1 MKHLSGVDNLF
12 LALET
17 PEAPLHVASLSIYD
31 PSTAPGGKVR
41 FKAVL
46 NHFESRLHQWK
57 QFRRKLVELPLGI
70 DRPYWVE
77 EPEIDLEYHVRHIAL
92 PRPGDWRQLMIQV
105 ARIHSRPLDKTK
117 PLWEAYVIEGLD
129 NVPGV
134 PPGGFALYVKVHH
147 SAVDGE
153 AGAQLVRALHSLTP
167 DPDAEAV
174 GEPQAVIADREP
186 TRVELY
192 ARAIGNR
199 TNQVLD
205 AYKLLFTVGSRLT
218 LAGRDLVVSG
228 KALETGKEMVAKAL
242 SAAGFGAGSASAG
255 GGRKAGGMSAVKPQT
270 RFDGKL
276 SPHRVVDAVGLPMA
290 QFAQIRVAVEG
301 TTINDIFLATVGGAV
316 RKYLEAKDELSDKSL
331 VAMVPVS
338 TRGEV
343 KDIEASNQIS
353 LTAIP
358 IGSDVAGPLER
369 LRAVRRGSGKSKA
382 LNNALGKDL
391 PARLLNILPAAAMR
405 LLVTRGLMSVANITV
420 SNVRGPEVPLYLA
433 GARLHSFLPV
443 SAIFPGLGLNITGFS
458 YHGTMWVCAVASRR
472 SMPDPAFFAECLHA
486 SFDELVDAALAA
498 PAGKT
503 PEAPPKAPRRAPSAF
518 AKAKAAAKAASP
530 RPSAPVADDAR
541 SASAAT
547 APAKVAGPR
556 KTQRKASAKAAA
568 VTPPA
573 TAEAA
578 TGSAKKAAAKRPP
591 RKAAA
596 GKLPESKEG
605 V

>member
-17 PEAPLHVASLSIYD
+17 ADAPLHVASLSIYD

-46 NHFESRLHQWK
+46 NHFESRMHQWK

-70 DRPYWVE
+70 DRPYWVD

-147 SAVDGE
+147 AAVDGE
-153 AGAQLVRALHSLTP
+153 AGAQLMRALHTLTP
-167 DPDAEAV
+167 EPDVETGGEA
-174 GEPQAVIADREP
+174 QAVVADREP

-192 ARAIGNR
+192 ARAVGNR
-199 TNQVLD
+199 TSQVLD

-228 KALETGKEMVAKAL
+228 KALETGKELVAKAL
-242 SAAGFGAGSASAG
+242 AAAGFGSASGSAG
-255 GGRKAGGMSAVKPQT
+255 GGRKPGSMSAVKPQT

-276 SPHRVVDAVGLPMA
+276 SPHRVVDAVGLPLA
-290 QFAQIRVAVEG
+290 QFSQIRAAVEG
-301 TTINDIFLATVGGAV
+301 TTINEIFLATVGGAV
-316 RKYLEAKDELSDKSL
+316 RKYLEAKGELADKSL

-358 IGSDVAGPLER
+358 IGSDVPGPLER

-420 SNVRGPEVPLYLA
+420 SNVRGPDVPLYLA

-472 SMPDPAFFAECLHA
+472 SMPDPAFFAECLQD
-486 SFDELVDAALAA
+486 SFDELVNAATTKPVDEAA
-498 PAGKT
+498 PAAAAKT
-503 PEAPPKAPRRAPSAF
+503 PKRTLGAF
-518 AKAKAAAKAASP
+518 AKAKAAAKAAAP
-530 RPSAPVADDAR
+530 RTTKSAAAEAQP
-541 SASAAT
+541 ASAT
-547 APAKVAGPR
+547 AAAVKAAGPR
-556 KTQRKASAKAAA
+556 KTARKTSAKAAA
-568 VTPPA
+568 ETAPMPDKSTAAKKPA
-573 TAEAA
+573 TKRAPRK
-578 TGSAKKAAAKRPP
+578 TVAAAP
-591 RKAAA
+591 KA
-596 GKLPESKEG
+596 EG
-605 V
+605 SE

>member
-17 PEAPLHVASLSIYD
+17 ADAPLHVASLSIYD

-46 NHFESRLHQWK
+46 NHFESRMHQWK

-70 DRPYWVE
+70 DRPYWVD

-147 SAVDGE
+147 AAVDGE
-153 AGAQLVRALHSLTP
+153 AGAQLMRALHTLTP
-167 DPDAEAV
+167 EPDVETGGEA
-174 GEPQAVIADREP
+174 QAVVADREP

-192 ARAIGNR
+192 ARAVGNR
-199 TNQVLD
+199 TSQVLD

-228 KALETGKEMVAKAL
+228 KALETGKELVAKAL
-242 SAAGFGAGSASAG
+242 AAAGFGSASGSAG
-255 GGRKAGGMSAVKPQT
+255 GGRKPGSMSAVKPQT

-276 SPHRVVDAVGLPMA
+276 SPHRVVDAVGLPLA
-290 QFAQIRVAVEG
+290 QFSQIRAAVEG
-301 TTINDIFLATVGGAV
+301 TTINEIFLATVGGAV
-316 RKYLEAKDELSDKSL
+316 RKYLEAKGELADKSL

-358 IGSDVAGPLER
+358 IGSDVPGPLER

-420 SNVRGPEVPLYLA
+420 SNVRGPDVPLYLA

-472 SMPDPAFFAECLHA
+472 SMPDPAFFAECLQD
-486 SFDELVDAALAA
+486 SFDELVNAATTKPVDEAA
-498 PAGKT
+498 PAAAAKT
-503 PEAPPKAPRRAPSAF
+503 PKRTLGAF
-518 AKAKAAAKAASP
+518 AKAKAAAKAAAP
-530 RPSAPVADDAR
+530 RTTKSAAAEAQP
-541 SASAAT
+541 ASAT
-547 APAKVAGPR
+547 AAAVKAAGPPKTAR
-556 KTQRKASAKAAA
+556 KTSAKAAA
-568 VTPPA
+568 ETAPMPDKSTTAKKPA
-573 TAEAA
+573 TKRAPRK
-578 TGSAKKAAAKRPP
+578 TVAAAP
-591 RKAAA
+591 KA
-596 GKLPESKEG
+596 EG
-605 V
+605 SE

>member
-17 PEAPLHVASLSIYD
+17 ADAPLHVASLSIYD

-46 NHFESRLHQWK
+46 NHFESRMHQWK

-70 DRPYWVE
+70 DRPYWVD

-147 SAVDGE
+147 AAVDGE
-153 AGAQLVRALHSLTP
+153 AGAQLMRALHTLTP
-167 DPDAEAV
+167 EPDVETGGEA
-174 GEPQAVIADREP
+174 QAVVADREP

-192 ARAIGNR
+192 ARAVGNR
-199 TNQVLD
+199 TSQVLD

-228 KALETGKEMVAKAL
+228 KALETGKELVAKAL
-242 SAAGFGAGSASAG
+242 AAAGFGSASGSAG
-255 GGRKAGGMSAVKPQT
+255 GGRKPGSMSAVKPQT

-276 SPHRVVDAVGLPMA
+276 SPHRVVDAVGLPLA
-290 QFAQIRVAVEG
+290 QFSQIRAAVEG
-301 TTINDIFLATVGGAV
+301 TTINEIFLATVGGAV
-316 RKYLEAKDELSDKSL
+316 RKYLEAKGELADKSL

-358 IGSDVAGPLER
+358 IGSDVPGPLER

-420 SNVRGPEVPLYLA
+420 SNVRGPDVPLYLA

-472 SMPDPAFFAECLHA
+472 SMPDPAFFAECLQD
-486 SFDELVDAALAA
+486 SFDELVNAATTKPVDEAA
-498 PAGKT
+498 PAAAAKT
-503 PEAPPKAPRRAPSAF
+503 PKRTLGAF
-518 AKAKAAAKAASP
+518 AKAKAAAKAAAP
-530 RPSAPVADDAR
+530 RTTKSAAAEAQP
-541 SASAAT
+541 ASAT
-547 APAKVAGPR
+547 AAAVKAAGPR
-556 KTQRKASAKAAA
+556 KTARKTSAKAAA
-568 VTPPA
+568 VTAPMPDKSTTAKKPA
-573 TAEAA
+573 TKRAPRK
-578 TGSAKKAAAKRPP
+578 TVAAAP
-591 RKAAA
+591 KA
-596 GKLPESKEG
+596 EG
-605 V
+605 SE

>member
-17 PEAPLHVASLSIYD
+17 ADAPLHVASLSIYD

-46 NHFESRLHQWK
+46 NHFESRMHQWK

-70 DRPYWVE
+70 DRPYWVD

-147 SAVDGE
+147 AAVDGE
-153 AGAQLVRALHSLTP
+153 AGAQLMRALHTLTP
-167 DPDAEAV
+167 EPDVETGGEA
-174 GEPQAVIADREP
+174 QAVVADREP

-192 ARAIGNR
+192 ARAVGNR
-199 TNQVLD
+199 TSQVLD

-228 KALETGKEMVAKAL
+228 KALETGKELVAKAL
-242 SAAGFGAGSASAG
+242 AAAGFGSASGSAG
-255 GGRKAGGMSAVKPQT
+255 GGRKPGSMSAVKPQT

-276 SPHRVVDAVGLPMA
+276 SPHRVVDAVGLPLA
-290 QFAQIRVAVEG
+290 QFSQIRAAVEG
-301 TTINDIFLATVGGAV
+301 TTINEIFLATVGGAV
-316 RKYLEAKDELSDKSL
+316 RKYLEAKGELADKSL

-358 IGSDVAGPLER
+358 IGSDVPGPLER

-420 SNVRGPEVPLYLA
+420 SNVRGPDVPLYLA

-472 SMPDPAFFAECLHA
+472 SMPDPAFFAECLQD
-486 SFDELVDAALAA
+486 SFDELVNAATTKPVDEAA
-498 PAGKT
+498 PAAAAKT
-503 PEAPPKAPRRAPSAF
+503 PKRTLGAF
-518 AKAKAAAKAASP
+518 AKAKAAAKAAAP
-530 RPSAPVADDAR
+530 RTTKSAAAEAQP
-541 SASAAT
+541 ASAT
-547 APAKVAGPR
+547 AAAVKAAGPR
-556 KTQRKASAKAAA
+556 KTARKTSAKAAA
-568 VTPPA
+568 ETAPMPDKSTTAKKPA
-573 TAEAA
+573 TKRAPRK
-578 TGSAKKAAAKRPP
+578 TVAAAP
-591 RKAAA
+591 KA
-596 GKLPESKEG
+596 EG
-605 V
+605 SE

>member
-17 PEAPLHVASLSIYD
+17 ADAPLHVASLSIYD
-31 PSTAPGGKVR
+31 PSSAPGGKVR

-46 NHFESRLHQWK
+46 NHFESRMHQWK

-167 DPDAEAV
+167 EPDAEAV

-205 AYKLLFTVGSRLT
+205 AYKLLFSVGSRLT

-242 SAAGFGAGSASAG
+242 SAAGFGAGSESAG

-290 QFAQIRVAVEG
+290 QFAQIRTAVEG

-316 RKYLEAKDELSDKSL
+316 RQYLEAKDELSDKSL

-472 SMPDPAFFAECLHA
+472 SMPDPAFFAECLQA
-486 SFDELVDAALAA
+486 SFDELVDAATTEPVDKAA
-498 PAGKT
+498 PA
-503 PEAPPKAPRRAPSAF
+503 AAAKAPKRAPSAF

-530 RPSAPVADDAR
+530 RTAKPAAEETQP
-541 SASAAT
+541 ASAT
-547 APAKVAGPR
+547 AAAAKAAGTRKTPR
-556 KTQRKASAKAAA
+556 KTTTKAAA
-568 VTPPA
+568 DTPPA
-573 TAEAA
+573 TSGSTSVKKPAVKRAPRKKVTAA
-578 TGSAKKAAAKRPP
+578 PKSEGSA
-591 RKAAA
+591 
-596 GKLPESKEG
+596 
-605 V
+605 

>member
-46 NHFESRLHQWK
+46 NHFASRLHQWK

-147 SAVDGE
+147 AAVDGE

-167 DPDAEAV
+167 EPDAEPV
-174 GEPQAVIADREP
+174 GGTQAVVADREP
-186 TRVELY
+186 TRIELY

-228 KALETGKEMVAKAL
+228 KALETGKDMVAKAL
-242 SAAGFGAGSASAG
+242 AAAGFGAGSDSAG
-255 GGRKAGGMSAVKPQT
+255 VGRKAGGMSAIKPQT

-276 SPHRVVDAVGLPMA
+276 SPHRVVDAVGLPLA
-290 QFAQIRVAVEG
+290 QFAQIRAAVDG
-301 TTINDIFLATVGGAV
+301 TTINDIFLATVGGAI
-316 RKYLEAKDELSDKSL
+316 RKYLEAKGELSDKSL

-343 KDIEASNQIS
+343 KDVEASNQIS

-358 IGSDVAGPLER
+358 VGSDVAGPLER

-391 PARLLNILPAAAMR
+391 PARLLNILPAAVTR

-420 SNVRGPEVPLYLA
+420 SNVRGPDVPLYLA
-433 GARLHSFLPV
+433 GARLHSFLPI

-486 SFDELVDAALAA
+486 SFDELVSAALAA
-498 PAGKT
+498 PAG
-503 PEAPPKAPRRAPSAF
+503 EAAPAAAAKAPRRALSAF
-518 AKAKAAAKAASP
+518 AKAKAAAKGTTPRAPKPVVEEVRPAAAKAASP
-530 RPSAPVADDAR
+530 R
-541 SASAAT
+541 
-547 APAKVAGPR
+547 
-556 KTQRKASAKAAA
+556 KTSAKAAA
-568 VTPPA
+568 GKAPA
-573 TAEAA
+573 TGKAPA
-578 TGSAKKAAAKRPP
+578 AKKAP

-596 GKLPESKEG
+596 GAAAKNEG
-605 V
+605 SE

>member
-17 PEAPLHVASLSIYD
+17 PDAPLHVASLSIYD
-31 PSTAPGGKVR
+31 PSSAPGGKVR

-147 SAVDGE
+147 AAVDGE

-167 DPDAEAV
+167 EADAEPAA
-174 GEPQAVIADREP
+174 EAQAVIADREP

-199 TNQVLD
+199 TSQVLD
-205 AYKLLFTVGSRLT
+205 AYKLAFTVGSRLT
-218 LAGRDLVVSG
+218 LAGRDLLVSG
-228 KALETGKEMVAKAL
+228 KALETGKDMVAKAL
-242 SAAGFGAGSASAG
+242 AAAGFGAAPDTAG
-255 GGRKAGGMSAVKPQT
+255 GGRKAGTMSAVKPQT

-276 SPHRVVDAVGLPMA
+276 SPHRVVDAVGLPLA
-290 QFAQIRVAVEG
+290 QFAQIRAAVDG
-301 TTINDIFLATVGGAV
+301 TTINDIFLATVGGAI
-316 RKYLEAKDELSDKSL
+316 RKYLEAKGELSDKSL

-343 KDIEASNQIS
+343 KDVEASNQIS

-358 IGSDVAGPLER
+358 VASDVGGPLER
-369 LRAVRRGSGKSKA
+369 LRAVHRGSGKSKA

-391 PARLLNILPAAAMR
+391 PARLLNILPAAVTR

-420 SNVRGPEVPLYLA
+420 SNVRGPDVPLYLA
-433 GARLHSFLPV
+433 GARLHSFLPI

-472 SMPDPAFFAECLHA
+472 SMPDPAFFAECLQA
-486 SFDELVDAALAA
+486 SFDELVNAALAA
-498 PAGKT
+498 AAGETPA
-503 PEAPPKAPRRAPSAF
+503 APPKAPRRAPSAF
-518 AKAKAAAKAASP
+518 ARAKAAAKAAAP
-530 RPSAPVADDAR
+530 RPSE
-541 SASAAT
+541 AT
-547 APAKVAGPR
+547 AEEVRPATATVAAAKTASTRKTPR
-556 KTQRKASAKAAA
+556 KTSAKAAIA
-568 VTPPA
+568 TPPA
-573 TAEAA
+573 TGEATA
-578 TGSAKKAAAKRPP
+578 AVKKPAAKRAP
-591 RKAAA
+591 RKATTGATTKS
-596 GKLPESKEG
+596 GESA
-605 V
+605 

>member
-17 PEAPLHVASLSIYD
+17 ADAPLHVASLSIYD

-46 NHFESRLHQWK
+46 NHFESRMHQWK

-70 DRPYWVE
+70 DRPYWVD

-147 SAVDGE
+147 AAVDGE
-153 AGAQLVRALHSLTP
+153 AGAQLMRALHTLTP
-167 DPDAEAV
+167 EPDVETGGEA
-174 GEPQAVIADREP
+174 QAVVADREP

-192 ARAIGNR
+192 ARAVGNR
-199 TNQVLD
+199 TSQVLD

-228 KALETGKEMVAKAL
+228 KALETGKELVAKAL
-242 SAAGFGAGSASAG
+242 AAAGFGSASGSAG
-255 GGRKAGGMSAVKPQT
+255 GGRKPGSMSAVKPQT

-276 SPHRVVDAVGLPMA
+276 SPHRVVDAVGLPLA
-290 QFAQIRVAVEG
+290 QFSQIRAAVDG
-301 TTINDIFLATVGGAV
+301 TTINEIFLATVGGAV
-316 RKYLEAKDELSDKSL
+316 RKYLEAKGELADKSL

-358 IGSDVAGPLER
+358 IGSDVPGPLER

-420 SNVRGPEVPLYLA
+420 SNVRGPDVPLYLA

-472 SMPDPAFFAECLHA
+472 SMPDPAFFAECLQD
-486 SFDELVDAALAA
+486 SFDELVNAATTKPVDEAA
-498 PAGKT
+498 PAAAAKT
-503 PEAPPKAPRRAPSAF
+503 PKRTLGAF
-518 AKAKAAAKAASP
+518 AKAKAAAKAAAP
-530 RPSAPVADDAR
+530 RTTKSAAAEAQP
-541 SASAAT
+541 ASAT
-547 APAKVAGPR
+547 AAAVKAAGPR
-556 KTQRKASAKAAA
+556 KTARKTSAKAAA
-568 VTPPA
+568 ETAPMPDKSTTAKKPA
-573 TAEAA
+573 TKRAPRK
-578 TGSAKKAAAKRPP
+578 TVAAAP
-591 RKAAA
+591 KA
-596 GKLPESKEG
+596 EG
-605 V
+605 SE

>member
-17 PEAPLHVASLSIYD
+17 PDAPLHVASLSIYD

-147 SAVDGE
+147 AAVDGE

-167 DPDAEAV
+167 ELDAETGNEA
-174 GEPQAVIADREP
+174 QAVVADREP

-228 KALETGKEMVAKAL
+228 KALETGKDMVAKAIA
-242 SAAGFGAGSASAG
+242 AAGFGSASDSGG

-276 SPHRVVDAVGLPMA
+276 SPHRVVDAVGLPLA
-290 QFAQIRVAVEG
+290 QFAQIRAAVDG

-316 RKYLEAKDELSDKSL
+316 RKYLEAKGELSDKSL

-343 KDIEASNQIS
+343 KDVEASNQIS

-358 IGSDVAGPLER
+358 VASDVAAPLER

-391 PARLLNILPAAAMR
+391 PARLLNILPAAVTR

-420 SNVRGPEVPLYLA
+420 SNVRGPDVPLYLA

-486 SFDELVDAALAA
+486 SFDELVNAALAA
-498 PAGKT
+498 AAGETAPATAAKT
-503 PEAPPKAPRRAPSAF
+503 PRRAPSAF
-518 AKAKAAAKAASP
+518 AKAKAAAKAGAPRPTEPAAEEAKASSATAAAAKAASP
-530 RPSAPVADDAR
+530 RKAQ
-541 SASAAT
+541 
-547 APAKVAGPR
+547 R
-556 KTQRKASAKAAA
+556 KTSAKAAKEA
-568 VTPPA
+568 PPA
-573 TAEAA
+573 IET
-578 TGSAKKAAAKRPP
+578 KPAAKRAP
-591 RKAAA
+591 RKATA
-596 GKLPESKEG
+596 GAVPKSEESA
-605 V
+605 

>member
-17 PEAPLHVASLSIYD
+17 ADAPLHVASLSIYD

-46 NHFESRLHQWK
+46 NHFESRMHQWK

-70 DRPYWVE
+70 DRPYWVD

-147 SAVDGE
+147 AAVDGE
-153 AGAQLVRALHSLTP
+153 AGAQLMRALHTLTP
-167 DPDAEAV
+167 EPDVETGGEA
-174 GEPQAVIADREP
+174 QAVVADREP

-192 ARAIGNR
+192 ARAVGNR
-199 TNQVLD
+199 TSQVLD

-228 KALETGKEMVAKAL
+228 KALETGKELVAKAL
-242 SAAGFGAGSASAG
+242 AAAGFGSASGSAG
-255 GGRKAGGMSAVKPQT
+255 GGRKPGSMSAVKPQT

-276 SPHRVVDAVGLPMA
+276 SPHRVVDAVGLPLA
-290 QFAQIRVAVEG
+290 QFSQIRAAVDG
-301 TTINDIFLATVGGAV
+301 TTINEIFLATVGGAV
-316 RKYLEAKDELSDKSL
+316 RKYLEAKGELADKSL

-358 IGSDVAGPLER
+358 IGSDVPGPLER

-420 SNVRGPEVPLYLA
+420 SNVRGPDVPLYLA

-472 SMPDPAFFAECLHA
+472 SMPDPAFFAECLQD
-486 SFDELVDAALAA
+486 SFDELVNAATTKPVDEAA
-498 PAGKT
+498 PAAAAKT
-503 PEAPPKAPRRAPSAF
+503 PKRTLGAF

-530 RPSAPVADDAR
+530 STTKSAAAEAQP
-541 SASAAT
+541 ASAT
-547 APAKVAGPR
+547 AAAVKAAGPR
-556 KTQRKASAKAAA
+556 KTARKTSAKAAA
-568 VTPPA
+568 ETAPMPDKSTTAKKPA
-573 TAEAA
+573 TKRAPRK
-578 TGSAKKAAAKRPP
+578 TVAAAP
-591 RKAAA
+591 KA
-596 GKLPESKEG
+596 EG
-605 V
+605 SE

>member
-1 MKHLSGVDNLF
+1 
-12 LALET
+12 
-17 PEAPLHVASLSIYD
+17 
-31 PSTAPGGKVR
+31 
-41 FKAVL
+41 
-46 NHFESRLHQWK
+46 
-57 QFRRKLVELPLGI
+57 
-70 DRPYWVE
+70 
-77 EPEIDLEYHVRHIAL
+77 
-92 PRPGDWRQLMIQV
+92 
-105 ARIHSRPLDKTK
+105 
-117 PLWEAYVIEGLD
+117 
-129 NVPGV
+129 
-134 PPGGFALYVKVHH
+134 
-147 SAVDGE
+147 
-153 AGAQLVRALHSLTP
+153 
-167 DPDAEAV
+167 
-174 GEPQAVIADREP
+174 
-186 TRVELY
+186 
-192 ARAIGNR
+192 
-199 TNQVLD
+199 
-205 AYKLLFTVGSRLT
+205 
-218 LAGRDLVVSG
+218 
-228 KALETGKEMVAKAL
+228 
-242 SAAGFGAGSASAG
+242 
-255 GGRKAGGMSAVKPQT
+255 
-270 RFDGKL
+270 
-276 SPHRVVDAVGLPMA
+276 MA

-503 PEAPPKAPRRAPSAF
+503 PEVAPKAPRRAPSAF
-518 AKAKAAAKAASP
+518 AKAKAAAKAAAP
-530 RPSAPVADDAR
+530 LPSEPVAAEAR
-541 SASAAT
+541 PASTAT
-547 APAKVAGPR
+547 ERTKAAGPR